1 MKNWLSAV
9 PLKTV
14 FSLLPDHIKQKSSL
28 DCLEELKAS
37 SEKDL
42 ARKRFYKLNL
52 TDSETIHLTYGPE
65 LDYQYENSKA
75 LHEAI
80 PAFTCK
86 PLFINNKDEY
96 SLFGQEFFEGQAI
109 DDLYNDCKIEKSEV
123 TEILEKIHS
132 IFQNLEKPSSIESAN
147 EEFKGFCKTIL
158 ENKLFSEVDFQILE
172 KEIFPL
178 ISSWIEKT
186 NPTIRWSTG
195 DLAARN
201 ILVNNN
207 NDFRMLDCEFACKT
221 HFHQEDWIR
230 LSKFSVGKF
239 SEHTF
244 VTGISDKITLPL
256 KLFNLLK
263 QTNLNRFVHNKIDY
277 NFYLN
282 QDVFDAFQEILN
294 IGEIKSIFLKAF
306 SGRYEVMSDSFQQ
319 EQLLNSK
326 LQEDQEKLT
335 HEIDEL
341 SEFKT
346 NSLQQIKQLQQ
357 TSVEY
362 QEKLSQKENKI
373 LRMQQSFSWKIT
385 GPLRFLR
392 RYKEKF
398 FKDFPKTIHYQKHP
412 IASAYSKQKKE
423 EKTDHDIPPFEL
435 AGTYSAKPGS
445 IKPKVYDSNCLKIVW
460 LIPDFGIGSGGHTT
474 IFRTIKWL
482 EQFGHNSKIYICG
495 KTHHQT
501 KTKAKKII
509 KKYFFD
515 INADLEILS
524 QPSLYEEDSDI
535 IVSTSYETCYYSRA
549 ITSDA
554 SRFYFVQDYE
564 PDFAPLGSY
573 YFLAKQTYNF
583 GFRCITAGKWLAG
596 KIESVGGEVS
606 CYFELAVDKSI
617 FFPRVIPP
625 KDKKSPPRIV
635 VYARSGTPRRL
646 TEISIFAL
654 NILAKRNLR
663 FSVSFFGETSLPIYA
678 NFQHEILGILDS
690 KSLSKLY
697 CSSDLGCVFS
707 GTNYSLVPLEMMA
720 CGLPLIEFDG
730 KNTRETYPENSV
742 FFSKPDPLELANV
755 IETALSNKD
764 LSMMVRKNALD
775 FVKNLSWE
783 KSIKQIEKGFLQV

>member
-282 QDVFDAFQEILN
+282 QDAFDAFQEILN

>member
-1 MKNWLSAV
+1 MKKWLSAV

-14 FSLLPDHIKQKSSL
+14 FYLLPDDIKQKSSL
-28 DCLEELKAS
+28 ECLEELKAS
-37 SEKDL
+37 SEKDF

-244 VTGISDKITLPL
+244 VTGISDKITLPV

-282 QDVFDAFQEILN
+282 QDAFDALQEILN

-326 LQEDQEKLT
+326 LQEDHEK
-335 HEIDEL
+335 E
-341 SEFKT
+341 
-346 NSLQQIKQLQQ
+346 IKQLQE

>member
-1 MKNWLSAV
+1 MKKWLSAV
-9 PLKTV
+9 PLKSI
-14 FSLLPDHIKQKSSL
+14 FYLLPDDIKQKSSL
-28 DCLEELKAS
+28 ECLEELKAS
-37 SEKDL
+37 SEKNIV
-42 ARKRFYKLNL
+42 RKRFYKLNL
-52 TDSETIHLTYGPE
+52 TDSESIYLTYGLE
-65 LDYQYENSKA
+65 LNHQYEKSKA
-75 LHEAI
+75 LYEVI
-80 PAFTCK
+80 PAYTCK
-86 PLFINNKDEY
+86 PLFLTIKDEY

-109 DDLYNDCKIEKSEV
+109 DDLYNECKIEECEV
-123 TEILEKIHS
+123 TKILTKIHS
-132 IFQNLEKPSSIESAN
+132 LFQNLEKPSSIESAN

-158 ENKLFSEVDFQILE
+158 ENKLFSEVDFQILD
-172 KEIFPL
+172 KEIFPQIL
-178 ISSWIEKT
+178 SWIEKT

-201 ILVNNN
+201 ILVNKN
-207 NDFRMLDCEFACKT
+207 NDFRIVDCEFACKT
-221 HFHQEDWIR
+221 HFHQEDWVR

-239 SEHTF
+239 PEHPF
-244 VTGISDKITLPL
+244 VTGISDKITVPV
-256 KLFNLLK
+256 KLINLLK
-263 QTNLNRFVHNKIDY
+263 QTNLNRFVHNEIDY
-277 NFYLN
+277 NFYLKN
-282 QDVFDAFQEILN
+282 DAFDALQEISN
-294 IGEIKSIFLKAF
+294 MGEIKSIFIKAF
-306 SGRYEVMSDSFQQ
+306 SARYEVMSDSLQQ

-326 LQEDQEKLT
+326 LQEDHEK
-335 HEIDEL
+335 E
-341 SEFKT
+341 
-346 NSLQQIKQLQQ
+346 IKQLQE

-398 FKDFPKTIHYQKHP
+398 FKDFKKTIHYQKHHT
-412 IASAYSKQKKE
+412 ASAYSKQKKE
-423 EKTDHDIPPFEL
+423 EKTYHNISPFEL
-435 AGTYSAKPGS
+435 AAAHPTKPGLT
-445 IKPKVYDSNCLKIVW
+445 KTKVYDPNCLKIVW

-596 KIESVGGEVS
+596 KIESVGGEVI

-625 KDKKSPPRIV
+625 KDKNSPARIV

-764 LSMMVRKNALD
+764 LSMMVRNNALD

-783 KSIKQIEKGFLQV
+783 KSVKLIEKGFLQV

>member
-1 MKNWLSAV
+1 MKNWLSSV
-9 PLKTV
+9 QLDTV
-14 FSLLPDHIKQKSSL
+14 FSLLPNDLKQKSSL
-28 DCLEELKAS
+28 DCLEELHAT
-37 SEKDL
+37 SEKEF
-42 ARKRFYKLNL
+42 ARKRFYKLNP
-52 TDSETIHLTYGPE
+52 TDSESIHLTYGLE
-65 LDYQYENSKA
+65 LNHQYEKSKA
-75 LHEAI
+75 LYEVL
-80 PAFTCK
+80 PAYTCK
-86 PLFINNKDEY
+86 PLFIINKDEY
-96 SLFGQEFFEGQAI
+96 SLFGQEYFEGEAI
-109 DDLYNDCKIEKSEV
+109 DDLHNECKIEECEV
-123 TEILEKIHS
+123 TKILTKVNS
-132 IFQNLEKPSSIESAN
+132 LFQNLEKPSSIESAK

-172 KEIFPL
+172 KEIFPQ

-201 ILVNNN
+201 ILVNKN
-207 NDFRMLDCEFACKT
+207 NDFRIVDCEFAWKT
-221 HFHQEDWIR
+221 HFHQEDWVR
-230 LSKFSVGKF
+230 LSEFSVGKF
-239 SEHTF
+239 SEHPF
-244 VTGISDKITLPL
+244 VTGISDKITFPV
-256 KLFNLLK
+256 KLINLLK
-263 QTNLNRFVHNKIDY
+263 QTNLNSVAHNSSDY

-282 QDVFDAFQEILN
+282 NDAFDTLQEISN

-306 SGRYEVMSDSFQQ
+306 SGRYEVMSDSLQQ

-346 NSLQQIKQLQQ
+346 NSLQQIKQLQE

-373 LRMQQSFSWKIT
+373 FRMQQSFSWKIT

-392 RYKEKF
+392 RQKEKLL
-398 FKDFPKTIHYQKHP
+398 KDFPKTIDVKKHS
-412 IASAYSKQKKE
+412 IASAKSKQKKE
-423 EKTDHDIPPFEL
+423 EKIDHNISPFEL
-435 AGTYSAKPGS
+435 GDAYLSKPGL
-445 IKPKVYDSNCLKIVW
+445 IKPKVYDSHCLKIVW

-482 EQFGHNSKIYICG
+482 EHFGHNSKIYICG

-515 INADLEILS
+515 INADLEILT
-524 QPSLYEEDSDI
+524 QPSLYKEGSDI

-596 KIESVGGEVS
+596 KIDSVGGEVS

-617 FFPRVIPP
+617 FFPRVIPQ
-625 KDKKSPPRIV
+625 KDKKFPPRIV

-678 NFQHEILGILDS
+678 NFQHEILGVLDS

-707 GTNYSLVPLEMMA
+707 ATNYSLVPLEMMA

-755 IETALSNKD
+755 IETALSNTE
-764 LSMMVRKNALD
+764 LSTIVRKNALD
-775 FVKNLSWE
+775 FIQNLSWE
-783 KSIKQIEKGFLQV
+783 KSIRQVEKGFLQI